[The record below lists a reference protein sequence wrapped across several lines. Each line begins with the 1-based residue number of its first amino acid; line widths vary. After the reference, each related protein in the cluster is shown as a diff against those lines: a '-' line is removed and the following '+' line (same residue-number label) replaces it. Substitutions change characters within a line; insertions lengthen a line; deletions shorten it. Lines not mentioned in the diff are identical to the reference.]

1 VGKFKNT
8 INMPI
13 NGTTVFAPRSSQHS
27 LSKFGGFYYNH
38 IVWNVVK
45 QFLGIGDY
53 YQFKWRKGAI
63 YIPVKKLGNSI
74 TPVSSHSSIDWD
86 RNKKIMFHKLID
98 FTDKKLW
105 FQPVACIC
113 DDMVENGEKL
123 FGIHENMRF
132 SDGNELCRNPVGEKI
147 KLQNETV
154 IPKGWSLHY
163 LRNYYY
169 KKCTNETDRQ
179 YQNRKKKGIFWNKK
193 NKKLIKIYKYGK
205 SHLQQ
210 MTYLKK

>member
-1 VGKFKNT
+1 
-8 INMPI
+8 MPI
-13 NGTTVFAPRSSQHS
+13 NGTIVVAPSSSRRS

-53 YQFKWRKGAI
+53 YKFKWRKGAI

-74 TPVSSHSSIDWD
+74 TPVSSHLPIDWD
-86 RNKKIMFHKLID
+86 SNKKIMFHKLID

-105 FQPVACIC
+105 FQSVTCIR

-123 FGIHENMRF
+123 FGIHTNMRF

-147 KLQNETV
+147 NLQNEKC
-154 IPKGWSLHY
+154 IPKGWSIHY

-179 YQNRKKKGIFWNKK
+179 YKNRKKKGIFWNKK

-210 MTYLKK
+210 MTYLKN